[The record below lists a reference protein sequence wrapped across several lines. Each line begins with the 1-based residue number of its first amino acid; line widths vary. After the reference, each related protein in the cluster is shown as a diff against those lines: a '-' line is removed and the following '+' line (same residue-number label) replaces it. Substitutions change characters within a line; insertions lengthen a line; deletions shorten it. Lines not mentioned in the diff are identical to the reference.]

1 VYNPFRRRAAE
12 TGAAADSPVRLI
24 AMMAL
29 YFLVVCAIGILRPIK
44 NSLALDGLGA
54 TSFYKVYLVSAFVVL
69 FVPVL
74 NRAGDRFPW
83 RWLLAGGAL
92 FFATNLLL
100 FRLVYV
106 EGSALFGLA
115 FYGWYDLFAAG
126 LVTQFFITTQLAM
139 DARTAKR
146 AYPMVI
152 AGGSLGASLGGGI
165 TGFFA
170 ESVGTPNLLLV
181 AAAILAVFAVSAPWI
196 WAGVEVKPE
205 PGKRVDL
212 HRKELGAI
220 LANRHVRLI
229 AATVLATILVKQL
242 VDFQYNA
249 LTKEVFDSRDAVSA
263 FQGKFDAATQWL
275 PILVLVALR
284 PALQRW
290 GVGVAVL
297 TLPVAMLATTT
308 GLAVAFGLWAAVA
321 ARGSEKAL
329 RYSAERAGREILYV
343 PVPDDIKLKAKA
355 YIDVAVEKGV
365 GKVLSAGLI
374 ALLLLFMDLRGIA
387 VVSMVMAAGWL
398 TLAVGVRREYVR
410 TLARAIDGRFASL
423 KGLFMALTD
432 ASSLPVLRAALDG
445 ASRLRAGFALEL
457 LAQAHPEDVRA
468 LAPELH
474 RLAEHPDEQ
483 IRVAALQ
490 QLGRIG
496 DAADEAVLRA
506 RLTDPEQTVREAAVR
521 AMAARSG
528 PDAGRVLGELLRSDT
543 PAVRAAVLA
552 HLVADGAPERPSLLD
567 RSYLEAR
574 WERAAAGDPD
584 ERVELALATAGLR
597 EDPDAGRF
605 LDPFLDDADAR
616 VVATA
621 LRSAA
626 LLNRVDCADRM
637 IAALSD
643 PATRNAARDALATL
657 GAPAVEPLAA
667 ALLDER
673 TDSRIRRTIPGVLA
687 RIPAQATVDAL
698 FELVLAPETDQLLDF
713 RSLKALGK
721 LRARGDTL
729 EFPADV
735 VLEVAA
741 REAAAARRYAR
752 AATTLHSDG
761 APLDRPGI
769 LLAGALDDAWRERR
783 EGLFRCFGLLYP
795 AHEVYRTWLA
805 VGSSS
810 RPRRAN
816 ALEWLEHTLGHP
828 TYRPFAEIIEHPAP
842 PAPRGHHRAVQIG
855 DLTRDGDSWVA
866 QLARGFTERD
876 HPDNRETME
885 LIEKVFLLQ
894 RVDLLHGA
902 RGANLALI
910 ASIAE
915 EVDVPP
921 GTVLIAAG
929 EPTSAMYIV
938 TQGAVTLSGVGEHI
952 RLGPEEAFGTW
963 ALIDESPSPIEAVAD
978 GQARLLR
985 ITRLDLE
992 DLLADH
998 SELAVALLR
1007 GLARR
1012 MRNLVA

>member
-1 VYNPFRRRAAE
+1 
-12 TGAAADSPVRLI
+12 
-24 AMMAL
+24 
-29 YFLVVCAIGILRPIK
+29 
-44 NSLALDGLGA
+44 
-54 TSFYKVYLVSAFVVL
+54 
-69 FVPVL
+69 
-74 NRAGDRFPW
+74 
-83 RWLLAGGAL
+83 
-92 FFATNLLL
+92 
-100 FRLVYV
+100 
-106 EGSALFGLA
+106 
-115 FYGWYDLFAAG
+115 
-126 LVTQFFITTQLAM
+126 
-139 DARTAKR
+139 
-146 AYPMVI
+146 
-152 AGGSLGASLGGGI
+152 
-165 TGFFA
+165 
-170 ESVGTPNLLLV
+170 
-181 AAAILAVFAVSAPWI
+181 
-196 WAGVEVKPE
+196 
-205 PGKRVDL
+205 
-212 HRKELGAI
+212 
-220 LANRHVRLI
+220 
-229 AATVLATILVKQL
+229 
-242 VDFQYNA
+242 
-249 LTKEVFDSRDAVSA
+249 
-263 FQGKFDAATQWL
+263 
-275 PILVLVALR
+275 
-284 PALQRW
+284 
-290 GVGVAVL
+290 
-297 TLPVAMLATTT
+297 
-308 GLAVAFGLWAAVA
+308 
-321 ARGSEKAL
+321 
-329 RYSAERAGREILYV
+329 
-343 PVPDDIKLKAKA
+343 
-355 YIDVAVEKGV
+355 
-365 GKVLSAGLI
+365 
-374 ALLLLFMDLRGIA
+374 
-387 VVSMVMAAGWL
+387 MAAGWL
-398 TLAVGVRREYVR
+398 TLAMAVRREYVR

-423 KGLFMALTD
+423 KGLFIALTD

-445 ASRLRAGFALEL
+445 RVPAPGRVHPGAAGAGP
-457 LAQAHPEDVRA
+457 PEDVRA
-468 LAPELH
+468 LAPELN
-474 RLAEHPDEQ
+474 RLAAHPDEQ
-483 IRVAALQ
+483 IRVAALE
-490 QLGRIG
+490 QLGPHRG
-496 DAADEAVLRA
+496 RGRRDGAPRPSGRSRA
-506 RLTDPEQTVREAAVR
+506 TVREAAVR
-521 AMAARSG
+521 AMVARSRSED
-528 PDAGRVLGELLRSDT
+528 PAASRRAPALRR
-543 PAVRAAVLA
+543 PAVGPPLSPIWWRT
-552 HLVADGAPERPSLLD
+552 GPERPVLASSIAPTS
-567 RSYLEAR
+567 RPAGNGRRRR
-574 WERAAAGDPD
+574 WTLAPSWPWPPPGSATTPMRAASWI
-584 ERVELALATAGLR
+584 
-597 EDPDAGRF
+597 
-605 LDPFLDDADAR
+605 PFLDDADAR
-616 VVATA
+616 VVSTA